1 MLLSRT
7 KMVSTC
13 NAVSYHP
20 VSEGTREGGIVAE
33 IGKRK
38 RDREREKCVETERE
52 RETER
57 ES

>member
-7 KMVSTC
+7 RMVSTC

-38 RDREREKCVETERE
+38 REREKCVETERE